1 MIHVYGKILF
11 GPRKVENHIIVNHI
25 GEPRDTDTQTSYE
38 PTHMW
43 NVKQGEGSERC

>member
-25 GEPRDTDTQTSYE
+25 GEPRDTVISVGSQTQTHKH
-38 PTHMW
+38 HM
-43 NVKQGEGSERC
+43 NPHTCGM